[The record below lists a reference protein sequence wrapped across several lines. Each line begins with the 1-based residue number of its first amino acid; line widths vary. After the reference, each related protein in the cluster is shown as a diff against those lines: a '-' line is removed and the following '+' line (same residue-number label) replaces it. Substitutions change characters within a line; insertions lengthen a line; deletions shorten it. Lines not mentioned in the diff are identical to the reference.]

1 MSAVLTMLRVAN
13 RYRELKRS
21 QYWSEQEL
29 ASYTKAHLDE
39 TLRAAVK
46 IRFYAGRFG
55 DAPRAED
62 FTNLPILRRSEVR
75 ALNDSV
81 LSLYPRGSRFSS
93 DSSSGSTGMPA
104 EFLFDASH
112 QLGRFAARVR
122 YLRENGWSPLRRNVW
137 LIYAVFRTAH
147 NDDEK
152 LMQSRIVLRSHFI
165 SASPDLRDKVDAL
178 CRLDPVFLYTF
189 PSYLEVLLN
198 VLAETGRKLPSLR
211 KLFTGAE
218 VLEDSLRQ
226 RTKQA
231 LGVEIAE
238 NYGST
243 EAFLAWQ
250 CPEGKYH
257 VNAEHV
263 LVEIVDEQG
272 RAVSPGEIGKVLVTT
287 LENRLAPL
295 VRYEIGDYA
304 VAAEGNCR
312 CGRSLPLI
320 GRIIGRAMNLFR
332 MGDGRL
338 ISPWHL
344 STAVRERAEV
354 KQFQIVQN
362 SVQRFTVRFVSDR
375 ALTAE
380 GEAAIL
386 AGFRKVLGPKM
397 SVGFEKVQEIGRTR
411 GGKYMTALSELAMG

>member
-1 MSAVLTMLRVAN
+1 MLAILRAAN
-13 RYRELKRS
+13 RYHELKRS
-21 QYWSEQEL
+21 QYWSEEEL
-29 ASYTKAHLDE
+29 ASYTKARLEE
-39 TLRAAVK
+39 TLCAAARIK
-46 IRFYAGRFG
+46 FYAGHFG
-55 DAPRAED
+55 GAPRAGD
-62 FTNLPILRRSEVR
+62 FTSLPILRRSEVR
-75 ALNDSV
+75 ELNDSV
-81 LSLYPRGSRFSS
+81 LSLYPHGSRFSS

-112 QLGRFAARVR
+112 QLGRFAARTR
-122 YLRENGWSPLRRNVW
+122 YLRENGWSPLQRNVW
-137 LIYAVFRTAH
+137 LIYAVFRTPQ

-152 LMQSRIVLRSHFI
+152 LMQSRFVLRSHFI
-165 SASPDLRDKVDAL
+165 LAAPDLHEQVDAL

-189 PSYLEVLLN
+189 PSYLEILLN
-198 VLAETGRKLPSLR
+198 VLAQTARKLPSLR

-218 VLEDSLRQ
+218 VLEDSLRE
-226 RTKQA
+226 RTKRV
-231 LGVEIAE
+231 LGVGIAE

-272 RAVSPGEIGKVLVTT
+272 RAVLPGEIGKVLVTT

-304 VAAEGNCR
+304 VAGDGNCP
-312 CGRSLPLI
+312 CGRTLPLI

-332 MGDGRL
+332 LGDGRL

-344 STAVRERAEV
+344 ATAVRECAAV

-362 SVQRFTVRFVSDR
+362 SVQRFTVRFVSDC

-380 GEAAIL
+380 GEHTIVT
-386 AGFRKVLGPKM
+386 GFRKVLGPEV
-397 SVGFEKVQEIGRTR
+397 SVGFQKVDEIARTR
-411 GGKYMTALSELAMG
+411 GGKYMTALSELAAG

>member
-1 MSAVLTMLRVAN
+1 MLRAAN

-21 QYWSEQEL
+21 QYWSEDEL

-55 DAPRAED
+55 DAPGADD
-62 FTNLPILRRSEVR
+62 FTTLPILRRSEIR
-75 ALNDSV
+75 TLNDSV

-112 QLGRFAARVR
+112 QVGRFAARVR

-137 LIYAVFRTAH
+137 LIYAVFRTAQ

-165 SASPDLRDKVDAL
+165 SASPDLNDKVDAL

-198 VLAETGRKLPSLR
+198 VLVETGRKLPSLR
-211 KLFTGAE
+211 KLFIGAE

-226 RTKQA
+226 RTKEV

-250 CPEGKYH
+250 CPQGKYH

-272 RAVSPGEIGKVLVTT
+272 RAVSPGEIGRVLVTT

-304 VAAEGNCR
+304 VAADGNCP
-312 CGRSLPLI
+312 CGRTLPLI

-344 STAVRERAEV
+344 STAVRQCAEV

-362 SVQRFTVRFVSDR
+362 SIQRFTVRLVSERD
-375 ALTAE
+375 LTE
-380 GEAAIL
+380 QGEEVIRG
-386 AGFRKVLGPKM
+386 GFRKILGDEV
-397 SVGFEKVQEIGRTR
+397 SVDFQRIAEIPRAR
-411 GGKYMTALSELAMG
+411 GGKYMTALSQIAPD